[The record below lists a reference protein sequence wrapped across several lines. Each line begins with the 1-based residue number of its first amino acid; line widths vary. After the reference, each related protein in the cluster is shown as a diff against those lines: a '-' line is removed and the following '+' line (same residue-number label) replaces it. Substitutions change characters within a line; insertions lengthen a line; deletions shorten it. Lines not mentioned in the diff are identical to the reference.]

1 MAKKQG
7 PPDASVPGVEPSGS
21 GKIKLIIAIVLGLLL
36 AVGLSVASTLYF
48 MSKDNSGEDQQQS
61 QAQAPELAITGK
73 LPAIYEVLAP
83 AFVVNFSNNG
93 GRQRYMQVSVA
104 LMSRDQAALD
114 GLKEHMPLLRNQLVM
129 LFSSQDFAAIATPVG
144 QEMLRQQATASVQE
158 LARKEIG
165 KLAIEQVLFTN
176 FVLQ

>member
-7 PPDASVPGVEPSGS
+7 APDVASPAAATG
-21 GKIKLIIAIVLGLLL
+21 GKGKLKLIILIVLGLLL
-36 AVGLSVASTLYF
+36 AVGLSVGGTFYF
-48 MSKDNSGEDQQQS
+48 MSRDGSEPKSADAAEAEAMPQR
-61 QAQAPELAITGK
+61 QA
-73 LPAIYEVLAP
+73 AIYEVLAP
-83 AFVVNFSNNG
+83 AFVVNFNNSG

-129 LFSSQDFAAIATPVG
+129 LFSSQEFASLTTPVG

-158 LARKEIG
+158 LAQKELG

>member
-7 PPDASVPGVEPSGS
+7 PPDVASPAASGD
-21 GKIKLIIAIVLGLLL
+21 GKGKGKLKLIILIVLGLLF
-36 AVGLSVASTLYF
+36 AIGLSVGGTFYF
-48 MSKDNSGEDQQQS
+48 MSRGGS
-61 QAQAPELAITGK
+61 QPEADKVAETQAAPQRQA
-73 LPAIYEVLAP
+73 AIYEVLAP
-83 AFVVNFSNNG
+83 AFIVNFTNTG
-93 GRQRYMQVSVA
+93 GRARYMQVSVA

-114 GLKEHMPLLRNQLVM
+114 ALKEHMPLLRNQLVM
-129 LFSSQDFAAIATPVG
+129 LFSSQEFASLATPVG

-158 LARKEIG
+158 LAQKEIG